1 MQDFEKLGVFY
12 LGRQF
17 DLDKNKASDD
27 LVLYDSADLV
37 THAVCIGMTGSGK
50 TGLCLTLLEE
60 AAMDGI
66 PVIAIDP
73 KGDIGN
79 LLLTFPEL
87 NAASFAPWVDEDE
100 ARREGLSV
108 EQLASRE
115 ADNWQRGLQ
124 ESGQTAERIKVLK
137 EKCEM
142 AIYTPGGTAGRG
154 VSILQFLSCPDSE
167 TMEDSELLGE
177 RVMTASTSILSLL
190 GLSCEDTSSREH
202 VLLSSIFAALWAQ
215 GKSIALDSLVGLIQS
230 PPLERIGALDLES
243 FYPAKERFALALKL
257 NNLFAAPGFN
267 NWLSGEP
274 LDINEMLYTDSGKPR
289 IAIFSINHLND
300 AQRMFFVTLLANQ
313 MISWMR
319 TKSGTKSLRAMFY
332 MDEIFGYFP
341 PVANPPSKTPL
352 LTLLKQARAFG
363 LGLVLAT
370 QNPVDLD
377 YKGLSNAGT
386 WFIGRLQTE
395 QDKQRVL
402 DGLESAAQNAASHGL
417 DRSKL
422 SEVLSRL
429 GKRVFLMHNV
439 HEDRPV
445 VFQTRFTMSYLRGPL
460 TRTQIKSLS
469 GRALAGGGTSS
480 NLQTGNLQTGNQAVS
495 TPGGFLSNVSAPV
508 PKSGSSNAAASP
520 ATSPAASP
528 ATSPA
533 TSPAPNPD
541 NNPAPNLAAPAPLA
555 PPKPAPAVTAASYM
569 APVMAPGLSQ
579 FFIPAK
585 AASFDPQKG
594 EWCPFLFAS
603 ARIHFIDS
611 KSGLDTVQ
619 QKSYLIPVSLKES
632 PLPADYHKAR
642 EIKLNPAELP
652 MQNDEPERRFAPLPP
667 ALGRLDSYKT
677 FKSDFTD
684 WLFANC
690 RFKLMASQSTGQTMR
705 LDESERDFKIRVNE
719 AASQQRDAD
728 IAALRVKY
736 ASKMQTLDDRINRAQ
751 ERIDAESAQAKKSD
765 MEVAINVGATMF
777 GALMGRRMGSGTLG
791 RVTSTARGVTKAAK
805 EREDVARATETLSV
819 LDQKLAELTDAFES
833 EANAIAVAYSKA
845 ADELTVQAVTPK
857 KSNIDIQV
865 MGIGWVRG

>member
-17 DLDKNKASDD
+17 DLDKNKALDD

-177 RVMTASTSILSLL
+177 RVTTASTSILSLL
-190 GLSCEDTSSREH
+190 GMSCEDTSSREH

-243 FYPAKERFALALKL
+243 FYPAKDRFALALKL
-257 NNLFAAPGFN
+257 NNLFAAPGFS

-274 LDINEMLYTDSGKPR
+274 LDINEMLYTESGKPR
-289 IAIFSINHLND
+289 IAIFSINHLIND

-402 DGLESAAQNAASHGL
+402 DGLESAAQNAANHGL

-460 TRTQIKSLS
+460 TRVQIKSLS
-469 GRALAGGGTSS
+469 GRALAGGG
-480 NLQTGNLQTGNQAVS
+480 N
-495 TPGGFLSNVSAPV
+495 
-508 PKSGSSNAAASP
+508 
-520 ATSPAASP
+520 TSPAASLPTSPVNNP
-528 ATSPA
+528 ATNPA
-533 TSPAPNPD
+533 SPAPPS
-541 NNPAPNLAAPAPLA
+541 A
-555 PPKPAPAVTAASYM
+555 PPKPAPPVTAAYM

-579 FFIPAK
+579 FYIPAK

-619 QKSYLIPVSLKES
+619 QKSYLIPVSLKDS

-642 EIKLNPAELP
+642 EIKINPAELP

-690 RFKLMASQSTGQTMR
+690 RFKLMASASTGLTMR
-705 LDESERDFKIRVNE
+705 LDESERDFKIRVSE

-728 IAALRVKY
+728 IARLREKY

-751 ERIDAESAQAKKSD
+751 ERIDAERAQAKKTD
-765 MEVAINVGATMF
+765 MEVAINVGATMI

-791 RVTSTARGVTKAAK
+791 RATSTARGVTKAAK

-819 LDQKLAELTDAFES
+819 LDQKLSELTDAFES
-833 EANAIAVAYSKA
+833 EANDIAVAYAKA
-845 ADELTVQAVTPK
+845 ADELTIQAVCPK

>member
-17 DLDKNKASDD
+17 DLDKNKALDD

-108 EQLASRE
+108 EQFASRE

-177 RVMTASTSILSLL
+177 RVTTASTSILSLL
-190 GLSCEDTSSREH
+190 GMSCEDTSSREH

-243 FYPAKERFALALKL
+243 FYAAKDRFALALKL
-257 NNLFAAPGFN
+257 NNLFAAPGFS

-402 DGLESAAQNAASHGL
+402 DGLESAAQNAANHGL

-460 TRTQIKSLS
+460 TRVQIKSLS
-469 GRALAGGGTSS
+469 GRAPAGGG
-480 NLQTGNLQTGNQAVS
+480 
-495 TPGGFLSNVSAPV
+495 
-508 PKSGSSNAAASP
+508 NA
-520 ATSPAASP
+520 SPAASLPTNPVNNP
-528 ATSPA
+528 ATNPA
-533 TSPAPNPD
+533 SPAPPS
-541 NNPAPNLAAPAPLA
+541 A
-555 PPKPAPAVTAASYM
+555 PPKPAPPVTAAYM

-579 FFIPAK
+579 FYIPAK

-619 QKSYLIPVSLKES
+619 QKSYLIPVSLKDS

-642 EIKLNPAELP
+642 EIKINPAELP

-690 RFKLMASQSTGQTMR
+690 RFKLMASASTGLTMR
-705 LDESERDFKIRVNE
+705 LDESERDFKIRVSE

-728 IAALRVKY
+728 IARLREKY

-751 ERIDAESAQAKKSD
+751 ERIDAERAQAKKTD
-765 MEVAINVGATMF
+765 MEVAINVGATMI

-791 RVTSTARGVTKAAK
+791 RATSTARGVTKAAK

-819 LDQKLAELTDAFES
+819 LDQKLSELTDAFES
-833 EANAIAVAYSKA
+833 EANDIAVAYAKA
-845 ADELTVQAVTPK
+845 ADELTIQAVCPK

>member
-17 DLDKNKASDD
+17 DLDKNKALDD

-108 EQLASRE
+108 EQFASRE

-177 RVMTASTSILSLL
+177 RVTTASTSILSLL
-190 GLSCEDTSSREH
+190 GMSCEDTSSREH

-243 FYPAKERFALALKL
+243 FYPVKDRFALALKL
-257 NNLFAAPGFN
+257 NNLFAAPGFS

-402 DGLESAAQNAASHGL
+402 DGLESAAQNAANHGL

-460 TRTQIKSLS
+460 TRVQIKSLS
-469 GRALAGGGTSS
+469 GRALAGGG
-480 NLQTGNLQTGNQAVS
+480 
-495 TPGGFLSNVSAPV
+495 
-508 PKSGSSNAAASP
+508 NA
-520 ATSPAASP
+520 SPAASLPTDPVNKP
-528 ATSPA
+528 ATNPA
-533 TSPAPNPD
+533 SPAPPS
-541 NNPAPNLAAPAPLA
+541 A
-555 PPKPAPAVTAASYM
+555 PPKPAPPVAAYM

-579 FFIPAK
+579 FYIPAK

-619 QKSYLIPVSLKES
+619 QKSYLIPVSLKDS

-642 EIKLNPAELP
+642 EIKINPAELP

-690 RFKLMASQSTGQTMR
+690 RFKLMASASTGLTMR
-705 LDESERDFKIRVNE
+705 LDESERDFKIRVSE

-728 IAALRVKY
+728 IARLREKY

-751 ERIDAESAQAKKSD
+751 ERIDAERAQAKKTD
-765 MEVAINVGATMF
+765 MEVAINVGATMI

-791 RVTSTARGVTKAAK
+791 RATSTARGVTKAAK

-819 LDQKLAELTDAFES
+819 LDQKLSELTDAFES
-833 EANAIAVAYSKA
+833 EANDIAVAYAKA
-845 ADELTVQAVTPK
+845 ADELTIQAVCPK